1 MVFEA
6 THISETKSSC
16 LDHIH
21 SNFVPSRTCGS
32 IAAEIADLL
41 PISGLVY
48 DPKCSPIRY
57 TIEIRDLKKFDRT
70 AFQNTLR
77 NANWQPVYSNSDP
90 NESLSRF
97 LHIFNRIGNRCNQ
110 N

>member
-1 MVFEA
+1 M
-6 THISETKSSC
+6 
-16 LDHIH
+16 
-21 SNFVPSRTCGS
+21 PSRACGS

-41 PISGLVY
+41 PVSGLVH

-57 TIEIRDLKKFDRT
+57 TIEIRDLKKIDRT

-77 NANWQPVYSNSDP
+77 NAIWQPVYSKSDP